1 MILTSI
7 HMTDREIIQGL
18 IDRDNRITG
27 QFLFV
32 RCSPLLSAIM
42 RNVFDG
48 RVEYD
53 ELVALL
59 YDYLMANDCARLRQF
74 QFRSSLYQWLKVV
87 ATRFFIRHRDSVI
100 EERSQEPLYEIGEEG
115 AVDSIRDI
123 SVRMDVCTLLALM
136 ENRRY
141 AEAIRRLVL
150 DEVEP
155 SRYAEE
161 IGVSVDNL
169 YNIKRRAMAAFA
181 QLAVKYYTY
190 GR

>member
-100 EERSQEPLYEIGEEG
+100 EERSQEPLYEIGEGG

-123 SVRMDVCTLLALM
+123 SVRMDVCTLLAMM

>member
-32 RCSPLLSAIM
+32 RCCPLLSAIM

-53 ELVALL
+53 ELVAQL

-87 ATRFFIRHRDSVI
+87 ATRFFIRYRDSVI

-123 SVRMDVCTLLALM
+123 SVRMDVCALLAMM